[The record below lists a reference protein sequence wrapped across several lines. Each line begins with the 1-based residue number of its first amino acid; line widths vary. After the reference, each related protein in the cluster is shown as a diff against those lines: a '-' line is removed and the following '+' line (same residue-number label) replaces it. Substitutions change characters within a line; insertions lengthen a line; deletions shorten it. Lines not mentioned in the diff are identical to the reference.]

1 MENITTIDSIRLDQL
16 SEYFNYIKNLGY
28 KVLIGVS
35 TVDDIYL
42 RIEFSDDKPKVF
54 KFNSSEQ
61 IFEYSR
67 AYTHYVFNRIYH
79 FDKSDSFN
87 FFLKDFIEELNS
99 SSINQR
105 NQILRKS
112 EDDIIFLKNATYTNV
127 VSVSE
132 TLIDE
137 YNKSHYKASSD
148 YIIQHFFINNKRTHI
163 YFDFKTNVYQFDKD
177 IANEYSLT
185 DLKNAFLKYA
195 NEKIIDYEVNI
206 DYNNDIIKHRN
217 NTIQKLKQIYSEFF
231 I

>member
-105 NQILRKS
+105 NQMLRKS
-112 EDDIIFLKNATYTNV
+112 VDDLMFLKNTIYAGFI
-127 VSVSE
+127 SE

-177 IANEYSLT
+177 ITNEYSLT

>member
-105 NQILRKS
+105 NQMLRKS
-112 EDDIIFLKNATYTNV
+112 VDDLMFLKNTIYAGFI
-127 VSVSE
+127 SE

>member
-67 AYTHYVFNRIYH
+67 AYTHYVFNLIYH

-105 NQILRKS
+105 NQMLRKS
-112 EDDIIFLKNATYTNV
+112 VDDLMFLKNTIYAGFI
-127 VSVSE
+127 SE

-177 IANEYSLT
+177 ITNEYSLT

>member
-105 NQILRKS
+105 NQMLRKS
-112 EDDIIFLKNATYTNV
+112 VDDLMFLKNTIYAGFI
-127 VSVSE
+127 SE

-137 YNKSHYKASSD
+137 YNKSNCKWSSD
-148 YIIQHFFINNKRTHI
+148 YEIQHFFINQKRTVI
-163 YFDFKTNVYQFDKD
+163 YFDFKLKTYQFDKD

-185 DLKNAFLKYA
+185 DLKNAFLKFV
-195 NEKIIDYEVNI
+195 NEAIIDYEVQI
-206 DYNNDIIKHRN
+206 DYNNDIIKHKFK
-217 NTIQKLKQIYSEFF
+217 TIQFLKQIYSEFF